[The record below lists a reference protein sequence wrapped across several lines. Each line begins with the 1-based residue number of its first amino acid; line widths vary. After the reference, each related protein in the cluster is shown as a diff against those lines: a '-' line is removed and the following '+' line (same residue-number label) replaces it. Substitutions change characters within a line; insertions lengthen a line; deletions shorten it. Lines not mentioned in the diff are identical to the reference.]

1 MAKSKFTAKQFIEAI
16 KGSGGIISTIAS
28 RVDCNW
34 ATAQKYIAKYPS
46 IQSAYQ
52 DELEKVNDMAVGVL
66 MKSMRD
72 GDVASAKWWLAR
84 KRKLEFGDAVDIT
97 TAGKP
102 IVVAWDENNAD

>member
-1 MAKSKFTAKQFIEAI
+1 
-16 KGSGGIISTIAS
+16 
-28 RVDCNW
+28 
-34 ATAQKYIAKYPS
+34 
-46 IQSAYQ
+46 
-52 DELEKVNDMAVGVL
+52 MAVGVL

-102 IVVAWDENNAD
+102 IVVTWDENNAD